1 MSPIIVAEWD
11 NNSTPWWKAIG
22 MGEAGDVLEVACY
35 RKDGVSI
42 DIDFEMAPVQET
54 QGNRSGVMSIVTDL
68 TQHESDPR

>member
-1 MSPIIVAEWD
+1 
-11 NNSTPWWKAIG
+11 

-35 RKDGVSI
+35 RKDGVSS

-68 TQHESDPR
+68 TQHESDPH